1 MDRRQFLKNTGVWGA
16 GLAVSGSALHTV
28 SEIVAEEQAQAMP
41 ILSVA
46 EGMDY
51 HVLVSTVLAPLGGIE
66 AFVEPGYRVVVKPNI
81 GWDRNPE
88 QAANTHPEVVKAL
101 VQLALEAGASQ
112 VQVFDRPCNEQR
124 RCYANSGIQAA
135 VESLNDGRA
144 TCTFIDDR
152 KFVPVTIEQGRSLKD
167 FTFYKDALEA
177 DCYINVPIAKHHSG
191 AGLTLSLKNAMGV
204 IGGNRGEIHVAL
216 GQRIADLNTVIT
228 PHLNVIDATRI
239 LLNNGPSGGN
249 LDDVEVMN
257 MLIAS
262 SDPIAADAYA
272 TITLFG
278 LQPQDIESTQA
289 GYELGLGEMDLS
301 KVQIVYAETDTA

>member
-1 MDRRQFLKNTGVWGA
+1 MNRRQFLKHMGVCGA
-16 GLAVSGSALHTV
+16 GLAVSGSALHPIT
-28 SEIVAEEQAQAMP
+28 EIAAAELPQTMP

-46 EGMDY
+46 EGADY
-51 HVLVSTVLAPLGGIE
+51 HALVSTVLAPLGGIG

-81 GWDRNPE
+81 GWDRSPE

-101 VQLALEAGASQ
+101 AQLALEAGASQ

-124 RCYANSGIQAA
+124 RCYANSGIQGA

-152 KFVPVTIEQGRSLKD
+152 KFVLVAIEQGRSLKE

-191 AGLTLSLKNAMGV
+191 AGLTLSLKNAMGI
-204 IGGNRGEIHVAL
+204 IGGNRGEIHAAL
-216 GQRIADLNTVIT
+216 GQRIADLNAVIR

-249 LDDVEVMN
+249 LDDVQVMN
-257 MLIAS
+257 TLIAS
-262 SDPIAADAYA
+262 TDPIAADAYA
-272 TITLFG
+272 TNTLFG
-278 LQPQDIESTQA
+278 LQPQDIESTRA
-289 GYELGLGEMDLS
+289 GYELGLGEIDLS
-301 KVQIVYAETDTA
+301 KVDIVYANTDTA

>member
-1 MDRRQFLKNTGVWGA
+1 MNRRRFLKYVGVCGA
-16 GLAVSGSALHTV
+16 GFALSGSALHPV
-28 SEIVAEEQAQAMP
+28 SKIAAAELPQTMS

-46 EGMDY
+46 EGADY
-51 HVLVSTVLAPLGGIE
+51 HALVSTVLAPLGGIE
-66 AFVEPGYRVVVKPNI
+66 AFVEAGYRVVVKPNI
-81 GWDRNPE
+81 GWDRSPE

-124 RCYANSGIQAA
+124 RCYANSGIQGA

-152 KFVPVTIEQGRSLKD
+152 KFVPVAIEQGRSLKD

-191 AGLTLSLKNAMGV
+191 AGLTLSLKNAMGIV
-204 IGGNRGEIHVAL
+204 GGNRGEIHAAL
-216 GQRIADLNTVIT
+216 GQRIADLNTVIR

-249 LDDVEVMN
+249 LDDVQVMN
-257 MLIAS
+257 TLIAS
-262 SDPIAADAYA
+262 TDPIAADAYA
-272 TITLFG
+272 TNTLFG
-278 LQPQDIESTQA
+278 LQPQDIESTRA
-289 GYELGLGEMDLS
+289 GYELGLGEIDLS
-301 KVQIVYAETDTA
+301 KVDIVYANTDTA